1 MNGKLENVENEVQE
15 LRAEL
20 EAARARTAEYETALQ
35 DLDRQQ
41 SAAAGRLELAR
52 RQAAEYSARLET
64 RESELAEAR
73 RREETYD
80 AFRAVVERRD
90 VAGLEAAGAI
100 DAALDRLAAF
110 GRLQA
115 AIPAAREE
123 VAPATTSRLPPSPKS
138 SSKPGSGWSQ
148 SSARESTS
156 GSRTRS
162 SMRLRTASPATGS
175 ASYLSICRRSPGSG
189 VSSSSRAQAP
199 RTRSGARDSGA
210 DPWRARSAVSASY
223 TSRRARGS

>member
-100 DAALDRLAAF
+100 DTALDRLAAF

-123 VAPATTSRLPPSPKS
+123 VAPGYDVSVRAEPEELEQAWERLVAVVRERIDERLEDEIVDAAAHSVAGHGIGKLPEHL
-138 SSKPGSGWSQ
+138 Q
-148 SSARESTS
+148 ALARRRRQQFLASA
-156 GSRTRS
+156 
-162 SMRLRTASPATGS
+162 
-175 ASYLSICRRSPGSG
+175 
-189 VSSSSRAQAP
+189 
-199 RTRSGARDSGA
+199 GAA
-210 DPWRARSAVSASY
+210 NKE
-223 TSRRARGS
+223 RRAR

>member
-73 RREETYD
+73 RQRGGI
-80 AFRAVVERRD
+80 R
-90 VAGLEAAGAI
+90 
-100 DAALDRLAAF
+100 
-110 GRLQA
+110 
-115 AIPAAREE
+115 
-123 VAPATTSRLPPSPKS
+123 RLP
-138 SSKPGSGWSQ
+138 
-148 SSARESTS
+148 
-156 GSRTRS
+156 
-162 SMRLRTASPATGS
+162 
-175 ASYLSICRRSPGSG
+175 CRG
-189 VSSSSRAQAP
+189 RAA
-199 RTRSGARDSGA
+199 
-210 DPWRARSAVSASY
+210 
-223 TSRRARGS
+223 